1 MINSR
6 SASVVLSSAKTRS
19 SGSLETFVRNICQH
33 YLSELIVRNIC
44 QNWLSEIFVR
54 IICEKNVVH
63 YNFQTKL
70 WKCWGWPVSMLWSFC
85 MVRVLF
91 ICSLESRTPFESSRV
106 KEEKMRT
113 RSVSEQPLL
122 SLTVGLGRS
131 KFLSSHLPCRST
143 PRTQS
148 APSPAS
154 AAPSRPWNPPE
165 TPLSPSPSQTPCKAP
180 TSKIG
185 HISDRHLGGWKQH
198 HFVSVTHK

>member
-106 KEEKMRT
+106 KEEKMRN
-113 RSVSEQPLL
+113 RSVSVVFNCWFRQEQV
-122 SLTVGLGRS
+122 SLV
-131 KFLSSHLPCRST
+131 
-143 PRTQS
+143 
-148 APSPAS
+148 SPALQIHS
-154 AAPSRPWNPPE
+154 TYPVSSFSSFCCSFKAMKPARDSTLSFSFANSLQTIFVKIFQRFCWNHPPYG
-165 TPLSPSPSQTPCKAP
+165 
-180 TSKIG
+180 TSYLPP
-185 HISDRHLGGWKQH
+185 R
-198 HFVSVTHK
+198 FTE